1 MEIKGTET
9 EGTGGDRDRAGV
21 TRGWGVGGSR
31 RRERPRAALDG
42 GGFSAR
48 SVHTHAGPAPARLFA
63 EGSQLC
69 GQAAP
74 GPAAAAPCT

>member
-1 MEIKGTET
+1 MGC
-9 EGTGGDRDRAGV
+9 
-21 TRGWGVGGSR
+21 VG
-31 RRERPRAALDG
+31 AA
-42 GGFSAR
+42 
-48 SVHTHAGPAPARLFA
+48 SVPAPCTHTAGTAPAGLFA